1 MGGSVCGCRAD
12 NVVRPEDELADA
24 GVGLEQDLGWSPGS
38 ITYQLDVL
46 RRVISLPLASVSLP
60 IPGDDYSTHVT
71 KGHDNDMNSCRY
83 YISSTVPDR
92 AFQVAQQ

>member
-1 MGGSVCGCRAD
+1 MGGSVSGCRAD
-12 NVVRPEDELADA
+12 NVVRPEDELADE

-46 RRVISLPLASVSLP
+46 RRVISLPLVSVSLP

>member
-1 MGGSVCGCRAD
+1 MGGSVSGCRAD

-46 RRVISLPLASVSLP
+46 RRVISLPLVSVSLP